1 MHTYSASFGKDY
13 YRRLCTNRSPHS
25 NHPVSK
31 DWWNTLHHSSSMRCF
46 GSHLLNKLC
55 RRYCSCLHRWP
66 ARIRSRLRYCRRN
79 LHNQL
84 RTAGNCKYLA
94 NNSPNQRVPAH
105 TLCRMHRNCLWYA
118 RQRSGLHEH
127 WFRSRQPLIFHR
139 SRHSVWFY
147 LLQYSPALH
156 CVSQFPQC
164 CASFI
169 KSPHQLSH
177 LSWVQVF
184 CSLFLPES
192 SEQPQNRVAAIKI
205 GKTRRIRWVNLR
217 RFV

>member
-1 MHTYSASFGKDY
+1 MAVGQYVCALRAYACGIRRAIYIIPPSTKHTTHPYPPLVYRMRTYSASFGKDY

-46 GSHLLNKLC
+46 GSHLLNRIC
-55 RRYCSCLHRWP
+55 RRYRSCLHRWP

-94 NNSPNQRVPAH
+94 NNSPNRRVPAH
-105 TLCRMHRNCLWYA
+105 TLCRMHRNCLWYV

-147 LLQYSPALH
+147 LHRYNPPSRYD
-156 CVSQFPQC
+156 
-164 CASFI
+164 I
-169 KSPHQLSH
+169 
-177 LSWVQVF
+177 
-184 CSLFLPES
+184 
-192 SEQPQNRVAAIKI
+192 
-205 GKTRRIRWVNLR
+205 
-217 RFV
+217 